1 MSKDVLG
8 LKGSQAPA
16 LAHSANL
23 VKAQPT
29 VPASGVSGASLASAD
44 HLQPIT
50 NVVKQG
56 AGGVVGN
63 YVLAMSQWLGVGRD
77 YGRLDYLSML
87 LEHLQF
93 SIFWLLI
100 VAVYI

>member
-16 LAHSANL
+16 LG
-23 VKAQPT
+23 KAQPT
-29 VPASGVSGASLASAD
+29 VPASGASGASLASAD

-63 YVLAMSQWLGVGRD
+63 YVLAMSQ
-77 YGRLDYLSML
+77 
-87 LEHLQF
+87 
-93 SIFWLLI
+93 
-100 VAVYI
+100 